1 MRKILLENIGTN
13 IMLAWRGLIPGE
25 VGQALETPPK
35 SPALGRVGKKQILRF
50 WENIQR
56 LSTTLVSTDHI
67 EQFYR
72 FYNDFFFKYEW

>member
-1 MRKILLENIGTN
+1 MLENIGTN

-35 SPALGRVGKKQILRF
+35 SPAVGRVGKTDFEI
-50 WENIQR
+50 R
-56 LSTTLVSTDHI
+56 LSTALVSTDHI

-72 FYNDFFFKYEW
+72 FYNNFSFFEGFGLNF